1 MGTPGLTIAIFIHS
15 LPRSTD
21 ITATESAGEKKMV
34 IKPPQARELGSETHL
49 SYSALGYSGLRLHHH
64 KTYKLAT
71 VLTKL
76 TPGNLPV

>member
-21 ITATESAGEKKMV
+21 ITATESAGEKKDGH
-34 IKPPQARELGSETHL
+34 QTTTGTELGSETHL
-49 SYSALGYSGLRLHHH
+49 SYSALGYSGLRLHRH
-64 KTYKLAT
+64 KTYQLAT